1 LIDRWPFSSRVQP
14 VVYAHAADTVSPGL
28 LKTLGDF
35 ARTRHL
41 PFHMH
46 LSQTWG
52 EYERVH
58 RLYGKS
64 PVRVAY
70 DAAGYTAGQVVARNS
85 TSGLYQKY
93 NDSGSSGTD
102 TAVGVLFN
110 DVLDMPASGTD
121 VAQVIVSGQV
131 FEAACIG
138 LDANAKT
145 DLKAR
150 TVVDGSGV
158 SILMF

>member
-1 LIDRWPFSSRVQP
+1 MS
-14 VVYAHAADTVSPGL
+14 GL
-28 LKTLGDF
+28 DF
-35 ARTRHL
+35 VTNGQVFRKDHRMVLAMNRH
-41 PFHMH
+41 
-46 LSQTWG
+46 QATIIG
-52 EYERVH
+52 
-58 RLYGKS
+58 
-64 PVRVAY
+64 VRVAY
-70 DAAGYTAGQVVARNS
+70 DAAGYKAGQLMARNS

-93 NDSGSSGTD
+93 NDAGSSGTD

-121 VAQVIVSGQV
+121 MGQLIVRGQV

>member
-1 LIDRWPFSSRVQP
+1 MS
-14 VVYAHAADTVSPGL
+14 GL
-28 LKTLGDF
+28 DF
-35 ARTRHL
+35 VTSGQVFRKDHRMVLAMNRH
-41 PFHMH
+41 
-46 LSQTWG
+46 QATIVG
-52 EYERVH
+52 
-58 RLYGKS
+58 
-64 PVRVAY
+64 VRVAY
-70 DAAGYTAGQVVARNS
+70 DAAGYYAGQVMARNS

-93 NDSGSSGTD
+93 NDAGSSGID

-121 VAQVIVSGQV
+121 LGQLIVRGQV
-131 FEAACIG
+131 FEAACVG